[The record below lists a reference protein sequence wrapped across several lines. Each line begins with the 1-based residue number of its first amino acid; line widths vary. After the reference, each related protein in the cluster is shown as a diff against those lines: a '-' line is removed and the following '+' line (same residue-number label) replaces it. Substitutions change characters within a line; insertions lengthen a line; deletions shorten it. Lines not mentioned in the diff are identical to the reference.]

1 MAGFLTI
8 FVRVRVHRI
17 LSVGL
22 HVSRLLVNA
31 SKGRITGFT
40 KIFKAS
46 NMLFWVVV
54 RALLYGC
61 YCRLLI
67 GCTGRLLGH

>member
-1 MAGFLTI
+1 M
-8 FVRVRVHRI
+8 HRI

-40 KIFKAS
+40 KVFTLVAKVY
-46 NMLFWVVV
+46 WVVG
-54 RALLYGC
+54 RDLLW
-61 YCRLLI
+61 LI
-67 GCTGRLLGH
+67 GCTGWLLGCTKLLGFTEWLLGCS